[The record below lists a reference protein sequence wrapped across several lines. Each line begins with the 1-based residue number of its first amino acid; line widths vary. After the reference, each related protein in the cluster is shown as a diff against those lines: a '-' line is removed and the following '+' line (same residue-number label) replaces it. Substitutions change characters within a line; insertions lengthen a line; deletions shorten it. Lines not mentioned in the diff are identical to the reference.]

1 MPLNGRQVMRLSILQ
16 PVVVALLFS
25 PGCERSLTFDAQGVA
40 HGTGERV
47 HSYKSGAV
55 QLREGYVD
63 GKLVLS
69 RWFKPDGTLVQE
81 TKWNNGNGE
90 AIHLREDGSIRTR
103 MQYVAGVAE
112 GEAREYDASGNVTKV
127 VQYRGG
133 QRVSESDPPAT
144 RPAA

>member
-1 MPLNGRQVMRLSILQ
+1 MRLSILQ
-16 PVVVALLFS
+16 LVVVALLWS
-25 PGCERSLTFDAQGVA
+25 PGCERSLTFDARGVA

-55 QLREGYVD
+55 QLREEYVD
-63 GKLVLS
+63 GKLVRS

-103 MQYVAGVAE
+103 MQYVNGVAE
-112 GEAREYDASGNVTKV
+112 GEAKEYDPSGHVTKV
-127 VQYRGG
+127 VHYRGG
-133 QRVSESDPPAT
+133 QRVSDSGP
-144 RPAA
+144 RPHGQPHN